1 MEAAHPPRAKPRR
14 ELAFKG
20 FLFALL
26 AANTAYFAIA
36 GTTSK
41 AVDAA
46 AWLTLL
52 ALFQAEMLFGR
63 HLATRGWRVA
73 LRAARLLAAAGVF
86 AATIGYVFEDNVLDA
101 VNCVLWIA
109 VVVLLETGIRFPRSV
124 GAHPHAFNAVAVAL
138 YVSLGVLV
146 MLWAYAG
153 MWFDAYDAVL
163 WLTAF
168 ALLEIDIS
176 AAAKTPDVAVRR

>member
-1 MEAAHPPRAKPRR
+1 MEAAHAPPAQRRR

-26 AANTAYFAIA
+26 VANTAYFAIA
-36 GTTSK
+36 GTPSK

-52 ALFQAEMLFGR
+52 ALFQAETLFGSR
-63 HLATRGWRVA
+63 LATPGRCLA

-109 VVVLLETGIRFPRSV
+109 VVVLLEIELRFPR
-124 GAHPHAFNAVAVAL
+124 AVARARGAFAAAAVLL
-138 YVSLGVLV
+138 YGGLSVLV
-146 MLWAYAG
+146 VIWAVRGA
-153 MWFDAYDAVL
+153 WFDAYDAAL

-168 ALLEIDIS
+168 VVIELN
-176 AAAKTPDVAVRR
+176 AAGARPPADAPL